1 MLADGS
7 ITSSRDKSGE
17 STQFCLHIINVPQ
30 HNMRPNSGPFVYTP
44 PIVSVDEA
52 APAAGPAVSAQPP
65 PVVPVASASAPSVDY
80 SSSSSSS
87 KEQEA
92 AAYDA
97 YRSAG
102 PSNPPDGPPPETPPT
117 YTNLFPQL
125 PK

>member
-1 MLADGS
+1 
-7 ITSSRDKSGE
+7 
-17 STQFCLHIINVPQ
+17 
-30 HNMRPNSGPFVYTP
+30 MRPNSGPFVYTP

-65 PVVPVASASAPSVDY
+65 PVVPAASASAPSVDY
-80 SSSSSSS
+80 SSSS

-102 PSNPPDGPPPETPPT
+102 PSNPPAGPPPETPPT